1 MSRPPLPDLL
11 PLAGSLPPKA
21 GPHIRGGSRE
31 RFETLAARIGSR
43 ARPAAGPALREE
55 YWHSL
60 HQLFTRDVTHADL
73 HRLLQHELRETFS
86 FLTREVD
93 TSDLQALPWWRRY
106 PRALVRFFLAVAYRL
121 NPWRRVLFAA
131 SMIAL
136 GIAWL
141 AFALGL
147 VAQGP
152 FSLAPLFTGHSW
164 LLVAATLLALLLVL
178 ELRDK
183 LSLKGDLEIARQIQ
197 FGLLPFD
204 PWDKD
209 GVRIETAMRPANT
222 VGGDYF
228 DVIELGDGRLAVAVG
243 DVAGKGMPAALL
255 MALLQGSLRTL
266 VSAGL
271 RGAELMASLNAHLCA
286 NIPSNRL
293 ITLVYAELDPATGQL
308 RYVNAGHNPPFLL
321 QARHPPARLAATA
334 IALGI
339 TTDAEFEEMTLE
351 LDPGDRLVLY
361 TDGITEAED
370 PADREYGD
378 ARLGAWLQASREQP
392 GRALIDGV
400 IAEVLEHCGNARPRD
415 DMTLMCLERVG
426 ERSSAAPPAPAT
438 GPAAA

>member
-1 MSRPPLPDLL
+1 MSRSSVPDLL
-11 PLAGSLPPKA
+11 PLAGS
-21 GPHIRGGSRE
+21 SRE
-31 RFETLAARIGSR
+31 RFEKLAARIGSR
-43 ARPAAGPALREE
+43 SRPAAGPALREE
-55 YWHSL
+55 YWRSL
-60 HQLFTRDVTHADL
+60 RELFTRDVTHADL
-73 HRLLQHELRETFS
+73 HRLLQHEVRETFS

-93 TSDLQALPWWRRY
+93 TSDLDTLPWWRRH
-106 PRALVRFFLAVAYRL
+106 PRALVRSFLAVAYRL

-136 GIAWL
+136 GVAWL

-147 VAQGP
+147 VASGP

-164 LLVAATLLALLLVL
+164 LLVAATLLGLLLVL

-197 FGLLPFD
+197 FGLLPFE
-204 PWDKD
+204 PWDRD
-209 GVRIETAMRPANT
+209 GVRIATAMRPANT

-228 DVIELGDGRLAVAVG
+228 DVIELPEGRLAVAVG

-266 VSAGL
+266 ASAGL
-271 RGAELMASLNAHLCA
+271 RGTELMTKLNAHLCA

-293 ITLVYAELDPATGQL
+293 ITLFYAELDPASGHFA
-308 RYVNAGHNPPFLL
+308 YVNAGHNPPFLL
-321 QARHPPARLAATA
+321 QAGHPPARLGATA
-334 IALGI
+334 MALGI
-339 TTDAEFEEMTLE
+339 TTDAEFDAMSLE

-370 PADREYGD
+370 ADDREYGD
-378 ARLGAWLQASREQP
+378 ARLGAWLQSSREQP
-392 GRALIDGV
+392 GRVLIDGV

-426 ERSSAAPPAPAT
+426 ERSSAVRPAPAS
-438 GPAAA
+438 GRAVA

>member
-1 MSRPPLPDLL
+1 MTRIPLPDLS
-11 PLAGSLPPKA
+11 PLVGS
-21 GPHIRGGSRE
+21 SRE
-31 RFETLAARIGSR
+31 RFESLAARIEGSR
-43 ARPAAGPALREE
+43 LPPGASQHIRGGARPAAGPALGEE
-55 YWHSL
+55 YWRSL
-60 HQLFTRDVTHADL
+60 RELFTRDVTHADL
-73 HRLLQHELRETFS
+73 SRLLQHEVSETFA

-93 TSDLQALPWWRRY
+93 TSDLGGLPWWRRH
-106 PRALVRFFLAVAYRL
+106 PRALVRFFLAVAFRL
-121 NPWRRVLFAA
+121 SPWRRVLFAA

-136 GIAWL
+136 AVSWL
-141 AFALGL
+141 GFALYL

-152 FSLAPLFTGHSW
+152 FSLDPLFQGHSW
-164 LLVAATLLALLLVL
+164 LLVGATLLAFLLVL

-183 LSLKGDLEIARQIQ
+183 LTLKGDLEIARQIQ
-197 FGLLPFD
+197 FGLLPFE
-204 PWDKD
+204 PWDRD
-209 GVRIETAMRPANT
+209 GIRIVSAMRPANT

-228 DVIELGDGRLAVAVG
+228 DVIELGAGRLALAVG

-271 RGAELMASLNAHLCA
+271 RGEELVAKLNAHLCA

-293 ITLVYAELDPATGQL
+293 ITLVYAELDPATGHL

-321 QARHPPARLAATA
+321 TAGHPPARLGATA

-339 TTDAEFEEMTLE
+339 TTDAEFQSMTLE

-370 PADREYGD
+370 AADREYGD
-378 ARLGAWLQASREQP
+378 ERLGAWLQANREQP
-392 GRALIDGV
+392 GRRLIDGV

-415 DMTLMCLERVG
+415 DMTIMCLERMG
-426 ERSSAAPPAPAT
+426 R
-438 GPAAA
+438 